1 MGGGESIIAIDIC
14 QSREARR
21 KGGVIGFFACVEAD
35 VFDQDHFG
43 GAGFFWKIFGSLQ
56 RLDERHRVPKRFF
69 ECGQHN
75 TQAEIEHGFAF
86 GAAKMR
92 HEQGRSAFGKDRL
105 DCGHNALDTGC
116 V

>member
-14 QSREARR
+14 EAREAGR
-21 KGGVIGFFACVEAD
+21 KGRVIGFFARMEAD
-35 VFDQDHFG
+35 VFDQDHLG
-43 GAGFFWKIFGSLQ
+43 GAGLFRKIFGSLQ
-56 RLDERHRVPKRFF
+56 RLNKRHRVPKRFF
-69 ECGQHN
+69 ERGQDN
-75 TQAEIEHGFAF
+75 AQAEIEHGFAF